1 MVTGKHKRKTSKKQ
15 PFWKKIKNPELK
27 HLAEHIG
34 KITDNSSWKD
44 ILDVALA
51 LTCGAAGWIAGEN
64 LGIKDFKI
72 KAGMALSGA
81 IAYRLATSGNLIA
94 GASGTALLGAYG
106 LIDVWNPL
114 TGTLMSSY
122 KAYEEWA
129 KEAEKGYE
137 EFKEEHG
144 IPQWFAPFPFPFK
157 PIRPYIKIG

>member
-1 MVTGKHKRKTSKKQ
+1 MPRKKPKAKEKL

-34 KITDNSSWKD
+34 KITDNTSWKE
-44 ILDVALA
+44 LMDVALA
-51 LTCGAAGWIAGEN
+51 LACAGAGWLAGEN
-64 LGIKDFKI
+64 LGIKDMKI

-114 TGTLMSSY
+114 YQGIKQTPIIG
-122 KAYEEWA
+122 EPI
-129 KEAEKGYE
+129 KEMEQFQQIVSGE
-137 EFKEEHG
+137 TPKEITFRQRLTWQRFQLLKNIG
-144 IPQWFAPFPFPFK
+144 FFP
-157 PIRPYIKIG
+157 

>member
-1 MVTGKHKRKTSKKQ
+1 MPRKKRKPKEKL

-34 KITDNSSWKD
+34 KITDNTSWREL
-44 ILDVALA
+44 LDVALA
-51 LTCGAAGWIAGEN
+51 LTCAGAGWLAGEN
-64 LGIKDFKI
+64 LGIKDLKI

-114 TGTLMSSY
+114 TGWIAQSY
-122 KAYEEWA
+122 TEYERVSLEWQQQ
-129 KEAEKGYE
+129 YE
-137 EFKEEHG
+137 QFKEEHG
-144 IPQWFAPFPFPFK
+144 VPQWFAPFPFPLK
-157 PIRPYIKIG
+157 PFRPVIRIG

>member
-1 MVTGKHKRKTSKKQ
+1 MPRKKRKPKEKL

-34 KITDNSSWKD
+34 KITDNTSWKE
-44 ILDVALA
+44 LMDVALA
-51 LTCGAAGWIAGEN
+51 LACAGAGWLAGQN
-64 LGIKDFKI
+64 LGIKDMKI

-114 TGTLMSSY
+114 YQGIKQTPIIG
-122 KAYEEWA
+122 EPI
-129 KEAEKGYE
+129 KEMEQFQQIVSGE
-137 EFKEEHG
+137 TPKEITFRQRLTWQRFQLLKNIG
-144 IPQWFAPFPFPFK
+144 FFP
-157 PIRPYIKIG
+157 